1 MVRLNKPHKKGNE
14 MKKLVGILFV
24 MLVATNSSNASALTM
39 DMAISILK
47 ENNLE
52 IKIAKLDQSV
62 AKKDENFANGNH
74 YGKLS
79 FLQDIAYSDDAGNVF
94 GFKLTAREAS
104 LGDLGMV
111 DNDVL
116 QAQGALQQAA
126 PGTAEQAQAQ
136 NNLGNTEPDSLNYPD
151 ARAFFQSKIRYEVPF
166 FTGYKLT
173 NYVDIMKSM
182 TKMKTLD
189 KHKVINEKIYEVR
202 KSFYDMAL
210 LKNSTKNL
218 KNILNNIHKL
228 ENMTQS
234 MIDVGYA
241 KKVDLLEVRAKKGNV
256 ERLLMDLKL
265 NQKLLY
271 HYISFLLNKKV
282 TSIVTPKSA
291 VPMPR
296 INSKEIL
303 ENNVDIKRAL
313 VGLKI
318 RKNMLGVNKSA
329 NYPMIGAFAEVA
341 TADDTFLG
349 DAGDHAAYSLG
360 MRLSWNLYNGGIDK
374 ASIEKAKIE
383 LIKTKTQ
390 VQLARKGIGL
400 KIAKIRTEIKSSNE
414 KVIFLEKELALAN
427 EIYNNYEGR
436 YREKLSS
443 MSDVII
449 KQSQQ
454 IEKILELQMVKNTR
468 NERIFALE
476 KLANGDL

>member
-1 MVRLNKPHKKGNE
+1 
-14 MKKLVGILFV
+14 MKKNVGILFV
-24 MLVATNSSNASALTM
+24 MLLSANSAFASALSM
-39 DMAISILK
+39 EMALTILK

-52 IKIAKLDQSV
+52 IKIAKLDQSI
-62 AKKDENFANGNH
+62 AKKDEKFALGNH
-74 YGKLS
+74 YGKIE
-79 FLQDIAYSDDAGNVF
+79 FIQDIAYSDDAGNVF
-94 GFKLTAREAS
+94 GFKLTSREAT
-104 LGDLGMV
+104 MV
-111 DNDVL
+111 DFGVIEMQSEQN
-116 QAQGALQQAA
+116 
-126 PGTAEQAQAQ
+126 PGGTPIDQP
-136 NNLGNTEPDSLNYPD
+136 GDTLNYPD
-151 ARAFFQSKIRYEVPF
+151 AQAFFQSKIKYEVPF
-166 FTGYKLT
+166 FTGYKIT
-173 NYVDIMKSM
+173 NYVNIMKAM

-228 ENMTQS
+228 ENMTKS

-256 ERLLMDLKL
+256 ERLLMDMRL

-282 TSIVTPKSA
+282 TDIIVPKSSM
-291 VPMPR
+291 PMPK
-296 INSKEIL
+296 INAREIL
-303 ENNVDIKRAL
+303 ESNVDIKRAL

-318 RKNMLGVNKSA
+318 RKSMLGVSESV
-329 NYPMIGAFAEVA
+329 NYPMIGAFVEMA

-349 DAGDHAAYSLG
+349 AAGDHAAYSLG
-360 MRLSWNLYNGGIDK
+360 MRLSWNIYNGGMDS
-374 ASIEKAKIE
+374 ASIEKAKVE

-400 KIAKIRTEIKSSNE
+400 KIAKIRTEIRSSNE
-414 KVIFLEKELALAN
+414 KVIFLEKELRLAN
-427 EIYNNYEGR
+427 QIYQNYEGR

-449 KQSQQ
+449 KQSEQ
-454 IEKILELQMVKNTR
+454 IAKILELQMVKNTR

>member
-1 MVRLNKPHKKGNE
+1 
-14 MKKLVGILFV
+14 MKKIVGILFV
-24 MLVATNSSNASALTM
+24 MLVTTSSSNASALTM

-74 YGKLS
+74 YGKIE

-94 GFKLTAREAS
+94 GFKITSREATYRDFG
-104 LGDLGMV
+104 LAEY
-111 DNDVL
+111 
-116 QAQGALQQAA
+116 QADQGAITQGTAVDTPEEQQAVD
-126 PGTAEQAQAQ
+126 EQNDKKYDA
-136 NNLGNTEPDSLNYPD
+136 LNYPD

-173 NYVDIMKSM
+173 NYVNIMKSM

-189 KHKVINEKIYEVR
+189 KHKVINEKIYQLR

-228 ENMTQS
+228 ENMTKN

-256 ERLLMDLKL
+256 ERLLMDMKL

-271 HYISFLLNKKV
+271 HFISFLLNKKV
-282 TSIVTPKSA
+282 TAIIPPKSSM
-291 VPMPR
+291 PMPR

-303 ENNVDIKRAL
+303 EKNVDIKRAL

-318 RKNMLGVNKSA
+318 RKHMLGVNQAA
-329 NYPMIGAFAEVA
+329 NYPMIGAFAEFA

-349 DAGDHAAYSLG
+349 DAGDHAAYSFG

-454 IEKILELQMVKNTR
+454 IEKILELQMVKNKR

>member
-1 MVRLNKPHKKGNE
+1 
-14 MKKLVGILFV
+14 MKKIVGILFV
-24 MLVATNSSNASALTM
+24 MLVTTNSANATALTM
-39 DMAISILK
+39 DMAVSILK

-52 IKIAKLDQSV
+52 IKIAKLDQSI
-62 AKKDENFANGNH
+62 ARKDENFANGNH
-74 YGKLS
+74 YGKID
-79 FLQDIAYSDDAGNVF
+79 FIQDFAYSNDAGNVF
-94 GFKLTAREAS
+94 GFKITSREATYRDFGFS
-104 LGDLGMV
+104 EYQAEQQQIAASGGDQTKI
-111 DNDVL
+111 DT
-116 QAQGALQQAA
+116 QEEQQAVA
-126 PGTAEQAQAQ
+126 DQ
-136 NNLGNTEPDSLNYPD
+136 NDEKYDALNYPD
-151 ARAFFQSKIRYEVPF
+151 PRAFFQSKIRYEVPF

-173 NYVDIMKSM
+173 NYVEIMKSM

-189 KHKVINEKIYEVR
+189 KHKLINEKIYQLR

-210 LKNSTKNL
+210 LQNSTKNL
-218 KNILNNIHKL
+218 KSILNNIHKL
-228 ENMTQS
+228 ENMTKN
-234 MIDVGYA
+234 MINVGYA

-282 TSIVTPKSA
+282 TSIIPPKSA

-303 ENNVDIKRAL
+303 ESNVDIKKAL

-318 RKNMLGVNKSA
+318 KKNMLGVSEAA
-329 NYPMIGAFAEVA
+329 NYPMIGAFAELA

-349 DAGDHAAYSLG
+349 DAADHAEYSLG
-360 MRLSWNLYNGGIDK
+360 MRLSWNIYNGGIDK
-374 ASIEKAKIE
+374 ASIEKAKID

-400 KIAKIRTEIKSSNE
+400 KIAKIRTQIKSSNE
-414 KVIFLEKELALAN
+414 KVISLEKELALAN

-449 KQSQQ
+449 KQSEQ
-454 IEKILELQMVKNTR
+454 IQKILELQKVKNTR

>member
-1 MVRLNKPHKKGNE
+1 
-14 MKKLVGILFV
+14 MKKIVGILFV
-24 MLVATNSSNASALTM
+24 MLVTTSSSNASALTM

-74 YGKLS
+74 YGKIE

-116 QAQGALQQAA
+116 QAQGALQQAD
-126 PGTAEQAQAQ
+126 PQ
-136 NNLGNTEPDSLNYPD
+136 NNENEKSNLGNTEPDSLNYPD

-173 NYVDIMKSM
+173 NYVNIMKSM

-189 KHKVINEKIYEVR
+189 KHKVINEKVYQLR

-228 ENMTQS
+228 ENMTKS

-256 ERLLMDLKL
+256 ERLLMDMKL

-271 HYISFLLNKKV
+271 HFISFLLNKKV
-282 TSIVTPKSA
+282 TNIVSPKTSM
-291 VPMPR
+291 PMPR

-303 ENNVDIKRAL
+303 EKNVDIKRAL

-318 RKNMLGVNKSA
+318 RKHMLGVNQAA
-329 NYPMIGAFAEVA
+329 NYPMVGAFAEFA

-454 IEKILELQMVKNTR
+454 IEKILELQMVKNKR

>member
-1 MVRLNKPHKKGNE
+1 
-14 MKKLVGILFV
+14 MKKIVGILFV
-24 MLVATNSSNASALTM
+24 MLVTTSSSNASALTM

-52 IKIAKLDQSV
+52 IKIAKLDQSI

-74 YGKLS
+74 YGKIE

-116 QAQGALQQAA
+116 QAQGALQQAD
-126 PGTAEQAQAQ
+126 PQ
-136 NNLGNTEPDSLNYPD
+136 NNENEKSNLGNTEPDSLNYPD

-173 NYVDIMKSM
+173 NYVNIMKSM

-189 KHKVINEKIYEVR
+189 KHKVINEKVYQLR

-228 ENMTQS
+228 ENMTKS

-256 ERLLMDLKL
+256 ERLLMDMKL

-271 HYISFLLNKKV
+271 HFISFLLNKKV
-282 TSIVTPKSA
+282 TNIVSPKTSM
-291 VPMPR
+291 PMPR

-303 ENNVDIKRAL
+303 EKNVDIKRAL

-318 RKNMLGVNKSA
+318 RKHMLGVNQAA
-329 NYPMIGAFAEVA
+329 NYPMVGAFAEFA

-454 IEKILELQMVKNTR
+454 IEKILELQMVKNKR

>member
-1 MVRLNKPHKKGNE
+1 
-14 MKKLVGILFV
+14 MKKIVGILFV
-24 MLVATNSSNASALTM
+24 MLVTTSSSNASALTM

-52 IKIAKLDQSV
+52 IKIAKLDQSI

-74 YGKLS
+74 YGKIE

-116 QAQGALQQAA
+116 QAQGALQQAD
-126 PGTAEQAQAQ
+126 PQ
-136 NNLGNTEPDSLNYPD
+136 NNENEKSNLGNTEPDSLNYPD

-173 NYVDIMKSM
+173 NYVNIMKSM

-189 KHKVINEKIYEVR
+189 KHKVINEKVYQLR

-228 ENMTQS
+228 ENMTKS

-256 ERLLMDLKL
+256 ERLLMDMKL

-271 HYISFLLNKKV
+271 HFISFLLNKKV
-282 TSIVTPKSA
+282 TNIVSPKTSM
-291 VPMPR
+291 PMPR

-303 ENNVDIKRAL
+303 EKNVDIKRAL

-318 RKNMLGVNKSA
+318 RKHMLGVNQAA
-329 NYPMIGAFAEVA
+329 NYPMVGAFAEFA